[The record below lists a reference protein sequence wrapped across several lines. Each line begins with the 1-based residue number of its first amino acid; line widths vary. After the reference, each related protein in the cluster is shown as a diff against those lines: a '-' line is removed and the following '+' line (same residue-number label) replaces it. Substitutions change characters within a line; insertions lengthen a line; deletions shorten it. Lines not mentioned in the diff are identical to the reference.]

1 MNDDTRD
8 IEAALGALRP
18 RRLDPRLEARLLA
31 AAEAPAPRPR
41 VLAFVAWGAPLAA
54 AASLAFVLLA
64 APEDPGAP
72 PAEPSAMV
80 AATAEAPAGLRL
92 VRAEQAPAEV
102 TLLEPVK
109 LAEGSFAR
117 PMRVRWHNAATYRD
131 AASGAELVRYAPHEE
146 IVGLVPFETD

>member
-8 IEAALGALRP
+8 IEAALRALRP
-18 RRLDPRLEARLLA
+18 RRLGPALEARLIA
-31 AAEAPAPRPR
+31 AAEAPSPRPR
-41 VLAFVAWGAPLAA
+41 ILTFAAWGAPLAA
-54 AASLAFVLLA
+54 AASLAFLLLA
-64 APEDPGAP
+64 SPDDAEAPVAG
-72 PAEPSAMV
+72 PSAMM
-80 AATAEAPAGLRL
+80 AAAAPASAGLRL

-131 AASGAELVRYAPHEE
+131 EASGAELVHYAPHEE

>member
-8 IEAALGALRP
+8 LEAALRDLRP
-18 RRLDPRLEARLLA
+18 RRLPAALAARLTEAALA
-31 AAEAPAPRPR
+31 PRRPR
-41 VLAFVAWGAPLAA
+41 VLPFVAWGAPLAA
-54 AASLAFVLLA
+54 AASLAFLLLA
-64 APEDPGAP
+64 SPEEVA
-72 PAEPSAMV
+72 PAEGPVALASTAAPS
-80 AATAEAPAGLRL
+80 PGLRL

-131 AASGAELVRYAPHEE
+131 AASGAELVHYVPHDEV
-146 IVGLVPFETD
+146 VGLVPFEAD